1 MVGGRVFEIE
11 FQFQLVL
18 SLVLGLV
25 LSKDKV
31 QGLGAS
37 AWCPVWVLSKQARIR
52 CGFPVKKSISVRIR
66 YKSGG
71 LAMGSSGCGAGAVA
85 VLNKQAR
92 VSKGL
97 VLCAV
102 RCGCKDAGLS
112 QSKV

>member
-1 MVGGRVFEIE
+1 
-11 FQFQLVL
+11 VL

-71 LAMGSSGCGAGAVA
+71 LAVGSSGCGAVRVRWRCGVKQTSKDKQGLGA
-85 VLNKQAR
+85 LC
-92 VSKGL
+92 
-97 VLCAV
+97 CAV
-102 RCGCKDAGLS
+102 RVQGCGLISKQGLGAGFLS
-112 QSKV
+112 VR

>member
-1 MVGGRVFEIE
+1 
-11 FQFQLVL
+11 VL

-71 LAMGSSGCGAGAVA
+71 LAMGSSGCGAGAVPS
-85 VLNKQAR
+85 KQAKQT
-92 VSKGL
+92 SKGL

-102 RCGCKDAGLS
+102 RCGC
-112 QSKV
+112 

>member
-1 MVGGRVFEIE
+1 VFGA
-11 FQFQLVL
+11 VR
-18 SLVLGLV
+18 VLGGAKQTSKGLAWCRV

-71 LAMGSSGCGAGAVA
+71 LAVGSSGCGAVRVRWWCCA
-85 VLNKQAR
+85 KQT
-92 VSKGL
+92 SKGL
-97 VLCAV
+97 VFDAV
-102 RCGCKDAGLS
+102 RVRWRC
-112 QSKV
+112 

>member
-1 MVGGRVFEIE
+1 VFGA
-11 FQFQLVL
+11 VR
-18 SLVLGLV
+18 VLGGAKQTSKGLAWCRV

-71 LAMGSSGCGAGAVA
+71 LAVGSSGCGAGAVPS
-85 VLNKQAR
+85 KQA
-92 VSKGL
+92 K
-97 VLCAV
+97 V
-102 RCGCKDAGLS
+102 RCLVPVRVYPRDKMAWCK
-112 QSKV
+112 VRC

>member
-1 MVGGRVFEIE
+1 VLC
-11 FQFQLVL
+11 LVL
-18 SLVLGLV
+18 CGAKLT
-25 LSKDKV
+25 SK
-31 QGLGAS
+31 GLGAS

-52 CGFPVKKSISVRIR
+52 CGFPVKKSISVRTRIQVGR
-66 YKSGG
+66 
-71 LAMGSSGCGAGAVA
+71 AGCGQFRVRCCAGAVA

>member
-1 MVGGRVFEIE
+1 
-11 FQFQLVL
+11 VL

-71 LAMGSSGCGAGAVA
+71 LAVGSSGCGAGAVPS
-85 VLNKQAR
+85 KQTKQT
-92 VSKGL
+92 SKGL
-97 VLCAV
+97 VFDAV
-102 RCGCKDAGLS
+102 RVRWRC
-112 QSKV
+112 

>member
-1 MVGGRVFEIE
+1 
-11 FQFQLVL
+11 VL

-71 LAMGSSGCGAGAVA
+71 LAVGSSGCGAVRVRCQA
-85 VLNKQAR
+85 NKPSKQA
-92 VSKGL
+92 K
-97 VLCAV
+97 A
-102 RCGCKDAGLS
+102 
-112 QSKV
+112 

>member
-1 MVGGRVFEIE
+1 
-11 FQFQLVL
+11 VL

-71 LAMGSSGCGAGAVA
+71 LAVGSSGCGAGAVPS
-85 VLNKQAR
+85 KQAKQT
-92 VSKGL
+92 SKGL
-97 VLCAV
+97 VFDAV
-102 RCGCKDAGLS
+102 RVRWRC
-112 QSKV
+112 

>member
-1 MVGGRVFEIE
+1 MGGRIFEIE

-71 LAMGSSGCGAGAVA
+71 LAVGSSGCGAGAVPS
-85 VLNKQAR
+85 KQAKQT
-92 VSKGL
+92 SKGL
-97 VLCAV
+97 VL
-102 RCGCKDAGLS
+102 
-112 QSKV
+112 